1 LPPIPFDRF
10 GLGEDGRWLSRETD
24 KNEYRCAGRANTP
37 TGFLMNIVQQ
47 IEKEN
52 LGKKPKAAPGVG
64 DTVRVHVRIK
74 EGDKSRVQMFE
85 GTVICVRNGGPR
97 TTFTVR
103 KISFGVGVERIFPLY
118 SPFVEEVEVKSRH
131 RVRRAKL
138 YYLRELRGK
147 KARLKEIKVFNT
159 TTKRK
164 RRRRRR

>member
-1 LPPIPFDRF
+1 
-10 GLGEDGRWLSRETD
+10 
-24 KNEYRCAGRANTP
+24 
-37 TGFLMNIVQQ
+37 MNIVQQ

-52 LGKKPKAAPGVG
+52 LGISPKKIPGIG
-64 DTVRVHVRIK
+64 DIVRVHVRIK
-74 EGDKSRVQMFE
+74 EGDKSRIQVFE
-85 GTVICVRNGGPR
+85 GTVISVRKGGPR

-118 SPFVEEVEVKSRH
+118 SPFVEEIEVKSRH

-147 KARLKEIKVFNT
+147 KARLKEIKIFSTN
-159 TTKRK
+159 TKRK